1 MKTQS
6 EWSIKMNT
14 AEIRRQKPE
23 NRDETG
29 DEKQLTSDLRLNLT
43 AIGSLSSVLCLLI
56 VVSCSFTPKL
66 PPPPPRYVYQ
76 NRPSDETRMPARG
89 SNSLYRDTA
98 SLYEDVKA
106 HRLND
111 LLTINVVENISGS
124 GTADTAASKAST
136 VDASVNSLLG
146 LPLNLGSTNLYG
158 HGNTFTPTVNGS
170 TAEDFK
176 GSGGTNRAG
185 SLVGTIT
192 AKVVEVMPNGVLSI
206 EARKEITINNEK
218 QILILRGM
226 VQTDDI
232 AVDNSVLS
240 SRVAD
245 AEVFFVGDGVVQSKQ
260 DTGWLVKLMDKVW
273 PF

>member
-1 MKTQS
+1 MKKTEDS
-6 EWSIKMNT
+6 CGKNY
-14 AEIRRQKPE
+14 E
-23 NRDETG
+23 NNRTSARSSSHSSVFR
-29 DEKQLTSDLRLNLT
+29 LTSVLCP
-43 AIGSLSSVLCLLI
+43 LSSVLCFLF
-56 VVSCSFTPKL
+56 VVSCASTPKL

-76 NRPSDETRMPARG
+76 NRPSDETSMPTRG

-111 LLTINVVENISGS
+111 LLTINVVESISGS
-124 GTADTAASKAST
+124 GTADTAANKASS
-136 VDASVNSLLG
+136 VDAGINSLLG
-146 LPLNLGSTNLYG
+146 IPTNLNLSNLYG
-158 HGNTFTPTVNGS
+158 KGNTFSPTINGS
-170 TAEDFK
+170 TTEDFK
-176 GSGGTNRAG
+176 GSGATNRAG

-192 AKVVEVMPNGVLSI
+192 AKVVEVMPNGILSI
-206 EARKEITINNEK
+206 ESRKEITINNEK

-226 VQTDDI
+226 VRPEDI

-240 SRVAD
+240 NRVAD